1 MMGEIVFQLSGPPTD
16 WLVVQIAGTCSWYMY
31 HVHVPCTCTCR
42 WYMTHV
48 HVDGTWTSHL
58 RMAGPCTM
66 YMSHVHVH
74 VHGT

>member
-31 HVHVPCTCTCR
+31 HVHVPCT
-42 WYMTHV
+42 
-48 HVDGTWTSHL
+48 
-58 RMAGPCTM
+58 M

-74 VHGT
+74 VDGT

>member
-31 HVHVPCTCTCR
+31 HVHV
-42 WYMTHV
+42 

-58 RMAGPCTM
+58 QMAGPCIM
-66 YMSHVHVH
+66 YMSHVSC
-74 VHGT
+74 TCPMYMYM